1 MGQLMS
7 DSYGC
12 FRRFINFIPL
22 LLFFFPGFPNYDPY
36 EYSSDYDNYDG
47 DDIAIN
53 EEEENEIRVDI
64 NFKNTGTTEIVD
76 RGTTIKL
83 PCYVD
88 KFPGKH

>member
-1 MGQLMS
+1 MAVFV
-7 DSYGC
+7 DSSIS
-12 FRRFINFIPL
+12 FLP
-22 LLFFFPGFPNYDPY
+22 FFPGFPNYDPY

-88 KFPGKH
+88 KFPGKNGFHIFF